1 MSSPSE
7 RIIGHMNKDHQLALS
22 DYVVVYG
29 DVNPAN
35 LIEESVQLV
44 SVDEKQIVI
53 DYDIIKPPIT
63 KTLSL
68 YWHDA
73 KEDENIQVKAYG
85 DIKEN

>member
-44 SVDEKQIVI
+44 SVDENK
-53 DYDIIKPPIT
+53 
-63 KTLSL
+63 
-68 YWHDA
+68 
-73 KEDENIQVKAYG
+73 
-85 DIKEN
+85 